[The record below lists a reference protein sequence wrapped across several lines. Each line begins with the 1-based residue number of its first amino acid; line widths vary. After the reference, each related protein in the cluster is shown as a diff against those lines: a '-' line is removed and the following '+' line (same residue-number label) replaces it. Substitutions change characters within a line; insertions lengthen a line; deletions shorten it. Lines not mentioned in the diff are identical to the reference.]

1 MRGAAFG
8 AMALVAAGGLPAVAQ
23 DNAMYLDT
31 ALKDGYAIKGQSSV
45 VFMRTIDG
53 VATQFSRVE
62 VIVQKD
68 DMFAL
73 CSIETNIEKR
83 SSTEQACASFK

>member
-1 MRGAAFG
+1 MKRAFG
-8 AMALVAAGGLPAVAQ
+8 LMAFVAATSVPAVAQ
-23 DNAMYLDT
+23 DAAMYLDT

-45 VFMRTIDG
+45 VFTRTIDG
-53 VATQFSRVE
+53 VLTQFSRVE

-68 DMFAL
+68 NMFAL